1 MVKESRP
8 NFVLVKQPEV
18 INVEDEDNL
27 SVVSLDDTMNE
38 SSVLIV
44 DDRLDKT
51 ISDKGLAK
59 SSHVEVIDIDCCE
72 DNGRFQKSKF
82 PCDKDDKQ
90 DEEEAG
96 QSAFVESHPE
106 SKVSIDENVS
116 VKQNSTRLK
125 HGLGLNDDFEVID
138 SVGETDSEP
147 MSSENS
153 ESSKSRQELNRRGVK
168 RKKSIEI
175 IEIEDDEIIILDDSF
190 KNPKPDEASSCPS
203 KDVDSL
209 TVIPKGDSRSVF
221 ATSYHNNL
229 VEIKTNSFENSLPCS
244 PKPKRTKADLSKE
257 FFSKVAIADPYSN
270 DSDNTDI
277 QEINATNKNTLANTS
292 KKPSKF
298 SYKRPAHLSSPLT
311 QIVTGGTSESSS
323 GMSNIYNPNASLVEK
338 RTGLRPIVIDGN
350 NVGVR

>member
-18 INVEDEDNL
+18 INIEDEDNL

-44 DDRLDKT
+44 DDRFDKT
-51 ISDKGLAK
+51 ISDKGRAK
-59 SSHVEVIDIDCCE
+59 SSNVEVIDIDSCE
-72 DNGRFQKSKF
+72 DDGLFQKSEF
-82 PCDKDDKQ
+82 RCDKDDKQ
-90 DEEEAG
+90 DEKEAG
-96 QSAFVESHPE
+96 RSAFVESHPE

-116 VKQNSTRLK
+116 VKQNYTRLK
-125 HGLGLNDDFEVID
+125 HGLNDDFVVID
-138 SVGETDSEP
+138 SVEETHSEP
-147 MSSENS
+147 MSLENS
-153 ESSKSRQELNRRGVK
+153 ESRQELNRGGVK

-190 KNPKPDEASSCPS
+190 KNPKPDEASSCPL

-209 TVIPKGDSRSVF
+209 TVITKGDSRSVF
-221 ATSYHNNL
+221 TTSYHNNL
-229 VEIKTNSFENSLPCS
+229 VEIKTNSFQNSLPCS

-270 DSDNTDI
+270 DSDGTDI
-277 QEINATNKNTLANTS
+277 QEINATNKNTLANTA

-311 QIVTGGTSESSS
+311 QNVTGGTSESSS
-323 GMSNIYNPNASLVEK
+323 GMSNIYNPNANLVEK
-338 RTGLRPIVIDGN
+338 KTGLRPIVIDGN

>member
-44 DDRLDKT
+44 DDRFDKT

-72 DNGRFQKSKF
+72 DNGWFQKSKF
-82 PCDKDDKQ
+82 RCDKDDKQ
-90 DEEEAG
+90 DEKEADR
-96 QSAFVESHPE
+96 SAFVESHPE
-106 SKVSIDENVS
+106 SEVSIDENVP

-125 HGLGLNDDFEVID
+125 HGLNDDFMVID

-153 ESSKSRQELNRRGVK
+153 ESSKSRQELNRGGVK

-175 IEIEDDEIIILDDSF
+175 IEIEDDEIIILEDSF
-190 KNPKPDEASSCPS
+190 KNPKPDDASSFPL

-209 TVIPKGDSRSVF
+209 KVITKGDSRSVF
-221 ATSYHNNL
+221 TTSYHNNL

-257 FFSKVAIADPYSN
+257 FLSKVAIAEPYSN
-270 DSDNTDI
+270 DSNNTDI
-277 QEINATNKNTLANTS
+277 QEINATNKYTLANTA

-298 SYKRPAHLSSPLT
+298 SYKRLAHLSSPLT
-311 QIVTGGTSESSS
+311 QNVTGGTSESSS
-323 GMSNIYNPNASLVEK
+323 GLSNIYNPNANLVEK
-338 RTGLRPIVIDGN
+338 RMGLRPIVIDGN

>member
-18 INVEDEDNL
+18 INIEDEDNL

-38 SSVLIV
+38 SSVIIV
-44 DDRLDKT
+44 DDRFDKT
-51 ISDKGLAK
+51 ISAKGLAK
-59 SSHVEVIDIDCCE
+59 SSHEEVIDIDSCE
-72 DNGRFQKSKF
+72 DNGWFQKSK
-82 PCDKDDKQ
+82 PSQDKDDKQ

-96 QSAFVESHPE
+96 GSAFDVSHEE

-116 VKQNSTRLK
+116 VEQRSTKLK
-125 HGLGLNDDFEVID
+125 EGLTDDFMIID
-138 SVGETDSEP
+138 SVEVNSSEP
-147 MSSENS
+147 VSLENNG
-153 ESSKSRQELNRRGVK
+153 SSKSSQELNRGGVK
-168 RKKSIEI
+168 RKKSIEV
-175 IEIEDDEIIILDDSF
+175 IEIEDDEIIILEDSF
-190 KNPKPDEASSCPS
+190 KKPKLDEASSCLL

-209 TVIPKGDSRSVF
+209 TVITKGDSRSVF
-221 ATSYHNNL
+221 ASSSHNNL
-229 VEIKTNSFENSLPCS
+229 VDLKTNSFENSLPCS
-244 PKPKRTKADLSKE
+244 SKPTRTRASLLKE

-270 DSDNTDI
+270 GSDNSDS
-277 QEINATNKNTLANTS
+277 QEISATNKNTLANTA

-311 QIVTGGTSESSS
+311 QNVTSTTSESSS
-323 GMSNIYNPNASLVEK
+323 GMSNIYNPNANLVEK